1 MDTERMRKSQTLLR
15 NDKGAA
21 AIEYALVASLISIAA
36 VAAMGSVGNSLNN
49 SFTNTANALP

>member
-1 MDTERMRKSQTLLR
+1 MRKSQTLLR